1 MADDRMNASQIL
13 KGLTPLL
20 IPKDGNTEP
29 TTNLELPAA
38 AVATQKRCGCA
49 DCKRKL
55 TLTDFECGK
64 CKKRYC
70 ATHRMPELHACPHDF
85 RKEGQ
90 AQLAALNPRVV
101 ASKLDRI

>member
-1 MADDRMNASQIL
+1 MADDRMNASQLL

-20 IPKDGNTEP
+20 TPKDG
-29 TTNLELPAA
+29 TTMITANLELPAT
-38 AVATQKRCGCA
+38 AVAVQKRCGCA